1 MLLTDAAVVA
11 VSQSK
16 AHPLHPHDM
25 LLVANFVRASEGFR
39 QAQSFTPVCLPR
51 FNKGAFLH
59 ALVTYLHQVRP
70 GTLCNIPLSAWLH
83 CVGRPSHAQHV
94 SASDNVWYAMLHHC
108 FFWERCGAL
117 PSRVGDVSTPVKT
130 WRVAV
135 QQGAC
140 RAPMWGPSYKC

>member
-11 VSQSK
+11 LSQPK

-39 QAQSFTPVCLPR
+39 QAQSFTPICLPR

-70 GTLCNIPLSAWLH
+70 GTWCLVTLSAWLH
-83 CVGRPSHAQHV
+83 CVGTSHI
-94 SASDNVWYAMLHHC
+94 SASGKV
-108 FFWERCGAL
+108 
-117 PSRVGDVSTPVKT
+117 
-130 WRVAV
+130 
-135 QQGAC
+135 
-140 RAPMWGPSYKC
+140 